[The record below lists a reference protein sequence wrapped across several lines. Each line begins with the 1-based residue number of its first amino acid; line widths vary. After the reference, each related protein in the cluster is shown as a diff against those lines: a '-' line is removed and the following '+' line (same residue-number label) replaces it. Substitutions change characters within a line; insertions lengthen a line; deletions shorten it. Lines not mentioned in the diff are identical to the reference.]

1 MTLNTNKPTDVV
13 FTGIG
18 MITSHGCGIE
28 ANLEALENPPMR
40 TAAEDYYVRGFDPA
54 PHLSDRKVVKVVSA
68 RDVLG
73 LVAFENSVRNA
84 GVKKEAINPDRT
96 GLYIG
101 APPSA
106 CTDSLNYAEGIEA
119 SRNAYGDLQED
130 AFGLHYRSASP
141 TTLLTGLPN
150 NVLCYGSKTLDARG
164 PNSNYTCLETSG
176 HLSIIGAARAMRL
189 GRLDCAIAGGYSAHT
204 DPVHTASVRRRG
216 LLKNPSTGSFAITPY
231 RSVKEAEGTITAEG
245 AAFVAME
252 LREVAAARGA
262 IPFATLLASGMSS
275 DAKGPFAT
283 DRTTGSFPS
292 LLRRVLNQGGVDA
305 SRVGVILLTGSGIAA
320 VDTIELS
327 AVRDLLSQEKIQ
339 PPLATTAP
347 VWGNLME
354 AGGVGELGLL
364 KYAFK
369 TGRLPR
375 STLIGDSD
383 TSAQFNRDRD
393 VALILRASP
402 WGEYTCLVVRMEGVL
417 T

>member
-1 MTLNTNKPTDVV
+1 MTLNTDKPSDVV

-18 MITSHGCGIE
+18 MITSHGCGID
-28 ANLEALENPPMR
+28 ANLEALEHPPQR
-40 TAAEDYYVRGFDPA
+40 TSAEDYYVRGFNPA

-73 LVAFENSVRNA
+73 LVAFEDSVRSA
-84 GVKKEAINPDRT
+84 GIKKDTINPDRT

-106 CTDSLNYAEGIEA
+106 CTDNLNYAEGVEA
-119 SRNAYGDLQED
+119 SRNAYGELQED

-189 GRLDCAIAGGYSAHT
+189 GRLDCAIAGGYSAHS

-216 LLKNPSTGSFAITPY
+216 LLKQPSTGAFAITPY
-231 RSVKEAEGTITAEG
+231 RNIKEDVGTISAEG

-252 LREVAAARGA
+252 LRAVAAARGA
-262 IPFATLLASGMSS
+262 IPFATLLACGMAS
-275 DAKGPFAT
+275 DAKGPFAI
-283 DRTTGSFPS
+283 DQNGSFPS
-292 LLRRVLNQGGVDA
+292 LLRRVIKKAGVDT
-305 SRVGVILLTGSGIAA
+305 SQVGVVLLTGSGIAA
-320 VDTIELS
+320 VDTLELS
-327 AVRDLLSQEKIQ
+327 AVHELFLLAKTK
-339 PPLATTAP
+339 PVLATTSPA
-347 VWGNLME
+347 WGNLME
-354 AGGVGELGLL
+354 AGGVGELGVL
-364 KYAFK
+364 KHAFK
-369 TGRLPR
+369 TGAMPQ
-375 STLIGDSD
+375 STIIGDSH
-383 TSAQFNRDRD
+383 SANHFNKDQNI
-393 VALILRASP
+393 ALIVRASP
-402 WGEYTCLVVRMEGVL
+402 WGEYTCLVVRMEGRP